1 MTFVLDILLVIFT
14 SSPVAGPSPRLP
26 PPGPWLVILY
36 GNTPSKLR
44 TPKASFPSFSFSS
57 SLCFPSSSSNVYG
70 VHNIPRIKTQKS
82 WGTMNSASFLEL
94 ITQSMAFRAMSG

>member
-1 MTFVLDILLVIFT
+1 MTFDLGILLVIFM
-14 SSPVAGPSPRLP
+14 SSPVPGPSPRPL

-36 GNTPSKLR
+36 GNTPSKLL

-57 SLCFPSSSSNVYG
+57 SLCFPSSSSNVHG

-82 WGTMNSASFLEL
+82 WGGMNSASFLEL
-94 ITQSMAFRAMSG
+94 IIRSMAF